1 MKVPCA
7 TDSFGLPLASSMAVL
22 SKVNNGDI
30 PHSMTQEGKRK
41 PRAAG
46 SRRALV
52 QKKRA
57 GSRLRHLAGLG
68 EAGPV
73 PAPVVG
79 RVPVGIRQVPQK
91 SGRIEVSE
99 VQHSAGLQEVDQRLV

>member
-1 MKVPCA
+1 MAPSK
-7 TDSFGLPLASSMAVL
+7 DNNDRIRHSMA
-22 SKVNNGDI
+22 
-30 PHSMTQEGKRK
+30 QEGKRK

-52 QKKRA
+52 QKKHA
-57 GSRLRHLAGLG
+57 GPRLRHLAGLRG
-68 EAGPV
+68 TGPV

-91 SGRIEVSE
+91 SGRNEVSE
-99 VQHSAGLQEVDQRLV
+99 VQHLTDLQEVDQRLV